1 VELVDQL
8 PVDPIPDSVSV
19 DPARGLEGH
28 LELVVVRT
36 YTNQF
41 DADVARSALEA
52 AGIEP
57 VVRGEWSGRG
67 VDLLVRSEDAQD
79 ADDILGSDLSS

>member
-1 VELVDQL
+1 VD
-8 PVDPIPDSVSV
+8 
-19 DPARGLEGH
+19 H

-57 VVRGEWSGRG
+57 VLRGEWSTRG
-67 VDLLVRSEDAQD
+67 VDILVRSEDAKD
-79 ADDILGSDLSS
+79 ADDILGSELSS